1 MMMNQMYPEGKKVK
15 ILQVTECHGHALL
28 CHICISKAVFY
39 PKRLLR
45 ENFELDLRCFIC
57 FYFEFFYSLQQR
69 TSKIRPSY
77 GF

>member
-1 MMMNQMYPEGKKVK
+1 MMMNQMYSEGKKVK
-15 ILQVTECHGHALL
+15 ILQFTGCHGHALL
-28 CHICISKAVFY
+28 FHICISKAAFY

>member
-1 MMMNQMYPEGKKVK
+1 MMMNQIYSESKKVK
-15 ILQVTECHGHALL
+15 ILQVMECHGHALQ
-28 CHICISKAVFY
+28 CHIRISKADFY

-57 FYFEFFYSLQQR
+57 VYFEFFYSFQQW
-69 TSKIRPSY
+69 TSKIRPNY